1 MNCKKIIFPFFIF
14 LAICHQT
21 VEAQSIPVTGKITD
35 PNGKPVVAASV
46 KVMNTKQG
54 TSSDT
59 LGVFT
64 INVRANAELI
74 ISAIGFADTM
84 VSIGKQRNLMVSLMP
99 KAKALKEIVV
109 SGANSNS
116 GLPSPEEATREEII
130 TSTFEEYLRGAM
142 FSNGIFVSSSYQPG
156 AHGAGGIVRTTIPG
170 FGALNTI
177 NSGAM
182 LPVVEHKE
190 DTRGSRYLLNR
201 FAKGIIVDQNNN
213 LITDSTNLLNYDK
226 IDGKLMIAQEGAKY
240 LEVDKDKVI
249 AFAFK
254 TYDSTYVF
262 LQVPML
268 SKTSYFLL
276 VANGQKYSVY
286 KSVKTKFIK
295 DTYVSNGLTESG
307 NPFDEYV
314 DNQVYY
320 WINQK
325 DSTAGI
331 LELKKKSIKEAF
343 PAEKE
348 KTESYLSK
356 HKFDDIDDFFIRN
369 LINYLNQ

>member
-1 MNCKKIIFPFFIF
+1 MPAKKPIISFIIFCVVF
-14 LAICHQT
+14 
-21 VEAQSIPVTGKITD
+21 VQSIQSQSISVIGRVYD
-35 PNGKPVVAASV
+35 PNGKPIIAASI
-46 KVMNTKQG
+46 KVINSKQG

-59 LGVFT
+59 LGVFN
-64 INVRANAELI
+64 INIKANAELL
-74 ISAIGFADTM
+74 ISAIGFSDTTL
-84 VSIGKQRNLMVSLMP
+84 SIGNRRNLTIVLLP
-99 KAKALKEIVV
+99 KAKALKEIII
-109 SGANSNS
+109 SRINPNE
-116 GLPSPEEATREEII
+116 GLPSPEEATREQII
-130 TSTFEEYLRGAM
+130 TNAFGNYLNGAL
-142 FSNGIFVSSSYQPG
+142 FSNGI
-156 AHGAGGIVRTTIPG
+156 IVFSAYNPQTHSMERMTLMG
-170 FGALNTI
+170 FGAQNTT
-177 NSGAM
+177 NFGTM
-182 LPVVEHKE
+182 LPIVEHKE

-226 IDGKLMIAQEGAKY
+226 IDGKLMIAQDGGNY

-276 VANGQKYSVY
+276 VANGPKYSVY
-286 KSVKTKFIK
+286 KSVKTKFVK

-307 NPFDEYV
+307 NPYDEYV

-331 LELKKKSIKEAF
+331 LELKRKSIKEAF
-343 PAEKE
+343 AGEKE

>member
-1 MNCKKIIFPFFIF
+1 MGSKKIIFPFFIF

-21 VEAQSIPVTGKITD
+21 IEAQAIRVSGKITD
-35 PNGKPVVAASV
+35 PFGRPVVAASV
-46 KVMNTKQG
+46 KVINAKQG

-59 LGVFT
+59 MGVFT
-64 INVRANAELI
+64 INVKANDELI
-74 ISAIGFADTM
+74 ISAIGFADTT
-84 VSIGKQRNLMVSLMP
+84 VSIGKLRNLMVSLVP
-99 KAKALKEIVV
+99 KAKALKEVVV
-109 SGANSNS
+109 SGSNSNS

-130 TSTFEEYLRGAM
+130 TSTFENYLHGAM
-142 FSNGIFVSSSYQPG
+142 FSNGIFVSSTYQPG
-156 AHGAGGIVRTTIPG
+156 VPGGGIIRTTIPG

-213 LITDSTNLLNYDK
+213 FITDSTNLLNYDK
-226 IDGKLMIAQEGAKY
+226 IDGKLMIAQDGGNY

-254 TYDSTYVF
+254 AFDSTFVF

-276 VANGQKYSVY
+276 VANGPKYSVY
-286 KSVKTKFIK
+286 KSVKTKFVK

-307 NPFDEYV
+307 NPYDEYV

-343 PAEKE
+343 AGEKE
-348 KTESYLSK
+348 KTESYFSK
-356 HKFDDIDDFFIRN
+356 HKFDDIDDLFIRN